1 MMSTD
6 HAPATTQCSAMA
18 VFLAD
23 ILPTRQRSRGIQ
35 IVDDRLCGHDHCF
48 MDCSSSRSSSLED
61 VSLSSSSQ
69 RRSRTS
75 SAAIRAAAHDNLTAA
90 GRGGLAPTLPRRRPS
105 DSSDSSASSSNSRR
119 RSSLRR
125 EASSLLLLNGIDS
138 LSRWEESSALF
149 LDREDDSDDFISQCL
164 PPAQP
169 QRL

>member
-6 HAPATTQCSAMA
+6 HAPATTQYSAMA
-18 VFLAD
+18 IFLAD

-35 IVDDRLCGHDHCF
+35 IVDDRLCGHDHYF
-48 MDCSSSRSSSLED
+48 MDCSSRSSALED

-69 RRSRTS
+69 RRSRTG
-75 SAAIRAAAHDNLTAA
+75 SAATRAAAHDNLTAA

-105 DSSDSSASSSNSRR
+105 DSSDSSASSSTGSR

-125 EASSLLLLNGIDS
+125 EASALLLLNGIDS
-138 LSRWEESSALF
+138 LSRWEEASALF
-149 LDREDDSDDFISQCL
+149 LDREDDSDDYISQCL
-164 PPAQP
+164 PPAEP